1 MIHQILDYLSTNAAG
16 VIMNQQLVNLTITYE
31 CLTTKP
37 DFEVV
42 VAQSIDQTL
51 SSLGEPVKMALY
63 SSLEGSYGIKK
74 IEIGAKTAAF
84 TAAIEK
90 FFGAS
95 AKLLEIK
102 IMQTLNRQIKG
113 FNYRPISDEFSFA
126 DYLTALEKHYAS
138 N

>member
-1 MIHQILDYLSTNAAG
+1 
-16 VIMNQQLVNLTITYE
+16 MNQQLVNLTITYE
-31 CLTTKP
+31 CLTTKL

-51 SSLGEPVKMALY
+51 SALGEPVKMALY

-74 IEIGAKTAAF
+74 MEIGTKTLAF
-84 TAAIEK
+84 TAAIENL
-90 FFGAS
+90 FGAS

-113 FNYRPISDEFSFA
+113 FNYKPTSDEFSFA
-126 DYLTALEKHYAS
+126 DYLAALKKHWAS

>member
-1 MIHQILDYLSTNAAG
+1 
-16 VIMNQQLVNLTITYE
+16 MNQQLVNLTITYE
-31 CLTTKP
+31 CLTTKL

-51 SSLGEPVKMALY
+51 STLGEPVKMALY

-74 IEIGAKTAAF
+74 IEIATKTEAF
-84 TAAIEK
+84 TAAIENL
-90 FFGAS
+90 FGAS

-113 FNYRPISDEFSFA
+113 FNYKPTSDEFSFT
-126 DYLTALEKHYAS
+126 DYLAALQKHWTS